1 MHKAGSLDAPLK
13 QPVNKLEHIFLTN
26 SLKLCPRSFNNGA
39 YQKRNISDF
48 KVFRM
53 NQQGSNSRSFPQ
65 KKSHLVF
72 PINKKERKNYVTIP
86 SHV

>member
-1 MHKAGSLDAPLK
+1 MTRRMHKAGSLDAPLK

-39 YQKRNISDF
+39 YQKRNISHF

-53 NQQGSNSRSFPQ
+53 NQQGSNSRSFPL
-65 KKSHLVF
+65 KKITSS
-72 PINKKERKNYVTIP
+72 ISN
-86 SHV
+86 